1 MDKSEWAWL
10 AVGLAV
16 ILFLA
21 GGFALGIA
29 KSCSTEAAP
38 AGERLTCEEFTR
50 EVDGRSCRF
59 LWCRD
64 GDRRRGGLTL
74 LGCEE

>member
-29 KSCSTEAAP
+29 KGCRTEGAP
-38 AGERLTCEEFTR
+38 PQERLTCEEFTR
-50 EVDGRSCRF
+50 EIDGRECRF
-59 LWCRD
+59 LWCVD
-64 GDRRRGGLTL
+64 GRRGGLTL